1 MNLRNLISSTI
12 LNTRRHMR
20 RTFLFLRRRTYP
32 VQNRTRR
39 FWRRY
44 RNILGPSVFLLI
56 VYASFHLLPSIQAFL
71 EPHFSTNQE
80 IERLRDLL
88 LNTGSALMGAA
99 AIVTSLVLFAMQV
112 NIERMPYGLFR
123 RLSADAILLG
133 AFMTAFTLAVGV
145 AILSTF
151 IEQTNLGYTTFWAT
165 WSVVLILTLFIC
177 AYRRAL
183 SLINPMNQLRT
194 IFRVTRATCR
204 IACTSGIFFLRV
216 KRGAGSGADWWTLGP
231 LSDSVELSNNRIR
244 RNDPNGLT

>member
-32 VQNRTRR
+32 VQNRTSR

-71 EPHFSTNQE
+71 ESHFSTNQE
-80 IERLRDLL
+80 IERLRALL

-123 RLSADAILLG
+123 RLSADAMLLG
-133 AFMTAFTLAVGV
+133 AFNDRVHACSRCCNPLD
-145 AILSTF
+145 LHR
-151 IEQTNLGYTTFWAT
+151 TNQSWD
-165 WSVVLILTLFIC
+165 IP
-177 AYRRAL
+177 R
-183 SLINPMNQLRT
+183 
-194 IFRVTRATCR
+194 
-204 IACTSGIFFLRV
+204 SGPH
-216 KRGAGSGADWWTLGP
+216 GAS
-231 LSDSVELSNNRIR
+231 SSF
-244 RNDPNGLT
+244 